1 MIYSVKSINIDFQ
14 DDDFECPY
22 TMQQDIIHNVL
33 NQFWDSTDL
42 DSLTD
47 EISNEIGFSILS
59 IEADPIK

>member
-33 NQFWDSTDL
+33 NQFWDSSDL

>member
-22 TMQQDIIHNVL
+22 TMQQEIIHNVL